1 MHAPVVVPSTGERA
15 MLCERCGEVAE
26 TFMTEHSGELCER
39 CLREVEQERQRSPM
53 RPRRPAAQ
61 DEG

>member
-1 MHAPVVVPSTGERA
+1 